1 MSPVHPFS
9 VFSPKPPWE
18 LSRSGTHLSN
28 IRHIQQFPK
37 HVDTRG
43 LQHLVD
49 ECGQRCPLGGLG
61 QKQKLLL
68 VLPCHLDFGT
78 HVGDELGGP
87 GLRKSGAARKEDGK
101 LESTRPRGWIAEA
114 MSHFVTTEQ
123 PSYLRNP
130 KISHFDGTLADKALS
145 RPPPPCLSLSP
156 NPTTCT
162 PWNSKA
168 QVSVGEGMS
177 HSVHPKDDAPPNIQ
191 CAPQVPHTT

>member
-1 MSPVHPFS
+1 MATYASILAWRIPWTEEPDGLQFMESQRVRHDWATHTHYNQGNMIIKSYDIDGDKLESGLLFWITSSYSAEWLWGCKTSPVHPFS

-49 ECGQRCPLGGLG
+49 ECGQRCPLGRLG

-68 VLPCHLDFGT
+68 VLPCHLDLGT
-78 HVGDELGGP
+78 HVGAELGEP

-101 LESTRPRGWIAEA
+101 LESTRPRGWISEA
-114 MSHFVTTEQ
+114 LSHFVTTE
-123 PSYLRNP
+123 
-130 KISHFDGTLADKALS
+130 
-145 RPPPPCLSLSP
+145 
-156 NPTTCT
+156 
-162 PWNSKA
+162 
-168 QVSVGEGMS
+168 
-177 HSVHPKDDAPPNIQ
+177 
-191 CAPQVPHTT
+191 